1 MLAINLEVR
10 CQQRAHFCPSVI
22 VGCQERLFKYKVAR
36 GSDIGKCLK
45 VYVSQSVTPHL
56 DLYK

>member
-10 CQQRAHFCPSVI
+10 CQQRAHFCPSVV

-45 VYVSQSVTPHL
+45 VYVS
-56 DLYK
+56 